1 MGTARR
7 RRASLLSTLKMRDFR
22 RLWTADMIS
31 LLGDWSGRLA
41 LTVLVLERTGSPA
54 WAASVTAV
62 SLAGFVGIGQLLATL
77 GDRFGRISV
86 MIAADVARAALFLAM
101 LIHMPVGAM
110 LLLAFLAGLATPPF
124 EAARSAALVDI
135 VPEHRYG
142 DALALAGVSIQAS
155 VVAGN
160 ALGGGL
166 LVLVGP
172 RGALTVNAL
181 SFLVSALLVFQLRHT
196 AAATPAGERRSLGG
210 SLAAGARNL
219 FGDRMIRR
227 AMILISVTGALGT
240 VAEALVVPY
249 ARDHGISH
257 GLVGL
262 VAASVAVGTIVGTL
276 LIARSA
282 DHHALLRS
290 AALCT
295 VIASGAAGPLF
306 WLEVGGFGVFAAF
319 AITGGIFA
327 VSIPTNIV
335 IGTRLLRETRAT
347 AMGIAVG
354 VLMGSQALGAAVG
367 GLAASA
373 FGSSTAISGALLLA
387 ALYGAWAATTT
398 PTEPKHMAG
407 RRRVIGEAAAP
418 GPDVRVDLEVV
429 IDLEEPVEVLDL
441 DAPAAEERAE
451 RPAEE
456 PADHARRPSRT
467 SASIS

>member
-1 MGTARR
+1 MPMEEEGMPRR
-7 RRASLLSTLKMRDFR
+7 RRASLVSTLRMRDFR

-41 LTVLVLERTGSPA
+41 LTVLVLERTGSPG

-77 GDRFGRISV
+77 GDRFGRVSV
-86 MIAADVARAALFLAM
+86 MIAADIARAALFLAM
-101 LIHMPVGAM
+101 LVHMPVGAM

-142 DALALAGVSIQAS
+142 DALALSGVSIQGS

-166 LVLVGP
+166 LVLVGA

-181 SFLVSALLVFQLRHT
+181 SFLVSAVLIYQLRHT
-196 AAATPAGERRSLGG
+196 PASSPAGEHRSVAG
-210 SLAAGARNL
+210 SLRAGAGNL
-219 FGDRMIRR
+219 FGDRMVRR
-227 AMILISVTGALGT
+227 AILLISVTGALGT

-249 ARDHGISH
+249 ASEMGLSR
-257 GLVGL
+257 GLVGVL
-262 VAASVAVGTIVGTL
+262 AASVAVGTIAGTL
-276 LIARSA
+276 LIARSS

-290 AALCT
+290 AGLCT
-295 VIASGAAGPLF
+295 VLASGAALPLF
-306 WLEVGGFGVFAAF
+306 WFEVRGLGVFAGF
-319 AITGGIFA
+319 AIAGGIFA

-335 IGTRLLRETRAT
+335 IGTRLLRETRAS

-367 GLAASA
+367 GVAASVFSPSRAIAGALVLAA
-373 FGSSTAISGALLLA
+373 T
-387 ALYGAWAATTT
+387 YGAWSVVTT
-398 PTEPKHMAG
+398 PVEAKHLAG
-407 RRRVIGEAAAP
+407 RRRVIGEP
-418 GPDVRVDLEVV
+418 TRSEPDVV
-429 IDLEEPVEVLDL
+429 IDLDEQVQVLDL
-441 DAPAAEERAE
+441 DARGSRK
-451 RPAEE
+451 RP
-456 PADHARRPSRT
+456 PKRT
-467 SASIS
+467 SASVS